1 MPSLKF
7 DTDRRFCY
15 VQFSSSSAAHHA
27 TELNGMRYDEKH
39 KLTVKISNPA
49 NKAPRSG
56 PRYEGRELYIVNLD
70 WSADEKE
77 VRELFSQYGDVEN
90 VMIGRKDDGTS
101 KGFSHVAFTTKE
113 AAEKALVM
121 DNEMFKSRRVRV
133 SIATTD
139 GKRAHHATNTTI
151 NRVAGMGAQGET
163 NGTTD
168 LEVPVGER
176 ADRTIALMN
185 IPDTVNE
192 TRVRALV
199 EPFGRLVKISL
210 RPDHQGA
217 VVEYVDVHDAGKAL
231 LELEGKEITP
241 GRPLHLGPVQEM
253 KAQRA
258 EIKNDRFTPAKRE
271 DKTKKTTLQ
280 PVAPVRRPQQPG
292 ARKAGGGLGQ
302 KRHTPAH
309 APKPVP
315 SKDQMDTTADGDS
328 KPKKSNDD
336 FRAMFQKRS
345 E

>member
-1 MPSLKF
+1 MPSLKY

-15 VQFSSSSAAHHA
+15 VQFSTSSAAHHA
-27 TELNGMRYDEKH
+27 TELNAMRYDEKH

-49 NKAPRSG
+49 KRTPRSG
-56 PRYEGRELYIVNLD
+56 PRYEGRELYVVNLD
-70 WSADEKE
+70 WSADEND
-77 VRELFSQYGDVEN
+77 VRELFSRFGEVEN
-90 VMIGRKDDGTS
+90 VMIGRTTDNLS

-121 DNEMFKSRRVRV
+121 DNEMFKSRRIRV
-133 SIATTD
+133 EIASTE
-139 GKRAHHATNTTI
+139 GHKRATHTTI
-151 NRVAGMGAQGET
+151 TRVAGWGSQAEA

-231 LELEGKEITP
+231 LGLEGKEITP
-241 GRPLHLGPVQEM
+241 GRPLHLGTVQEM
-253 KAQRA
+253 KTQRA
-258 EIKNDRFTPAKRE
+258 EWKNDRFTPAKRE
-271 DKTKKTTLQ
+271 DKTKKTNLQ
-280 PVAPVRRPQQPG
+280 PAAPIRRPQQPG

-302 KRHTPAH
+302 KRHTTAHTQKPAP
-309 APKPVP
+309 AN
-315 SKDQMDTTADGDS
+315 DQMDTTADGDS

-336 FRAMFQKRS
+336 FRAMLQKRS